1 MGWPSPANS
10 SQFVSDP
17 AMMRLRQGMGMGM
30 GYMGLPA
37 PPAVSQHGFTP
48 LSASTAAHVAAS
60 PGLNSDGVQSSND
73 TPPHTPPTLKTS
85 VGLPTATLPTGA
97 AVAGQFGGF
106 NGLHNG
112 YSQSSP
118 SPNVSLGGASAIGDA
133 SNMSNYSKVL
143 MFNSSMNNPSS
154 FKMM

>member
-1 MGWPSPANS
+1 
-10 SQFVSDP
+10 
-17 AMMRLRQGMGMGM
+17 MMRLRHGMGMGM

-37 PPAVSQHGFTP
+37 PPVSQQGFTTP
-48 LSASTAAHVAAS
+48 LSASAAAHVAAS

-73 TPPHTPPTLKTS
+73 TPPHTPPTVKPPGGPG
-85 VGLPTATLPTGA
+85 GLASAATPGSL
-97 AVAGQFGGF
+97 AGQFGGF

-118 SPNVSLGGASAIGDA
+118 SPNVSLGGAVGGGD
-133 SNMSNYSKVL
+133 SSSMSNYSKVL
-143 MFNSSMNNPSS
+143 MFNSSMNNTSS

>member
-1 MGWPSPANS
+1 
-10 SQFVSDP
+10 
-17 AMMRLRQGMGMGM
+17 MGMGM

-37 PPAVSQHGFTP
+37 PPAVSQQGFTP
-48 LSASTAAHVAAS
+48 LSASAAAHVAAS

-73 TPPHTPPTLKTS
+73 TPPHTPPTK
-85 VGLPTATLPTGA
+85 VGGLTAPALPTGA
-97 AVAGQFGGF
+97 AAVGQFGGF

-118 SPNVSLGGASAIGDA
+118 SPNVSLGGASAIGDT